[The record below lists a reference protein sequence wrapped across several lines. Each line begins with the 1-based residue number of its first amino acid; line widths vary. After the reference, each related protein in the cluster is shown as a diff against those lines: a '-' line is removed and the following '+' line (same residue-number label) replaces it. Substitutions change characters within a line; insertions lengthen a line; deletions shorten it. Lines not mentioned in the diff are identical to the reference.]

1 MDNKVKFCFLFL
13 ILLLVSLS
21 NKIFYVGIMTISITT
36 IFYNLQKGVSVYL
49 LLGFTGI
56 YLATL
61 VKKSR
66 ETFQNNEIITTP
78 SQSTTIVD
86 TPIAEEE
93 ECVPN
98 SSMSL
103 SLTDFKEL
111 QFIFDALFQINESR
125 MKVILKE
132 NCIQDLFT
140 LKKYIEN
147 YRNRPEN
154 KIDINSWEY
163 SGKAHVLSKLI
174 PVYLLDAQQMVKLI
188 NTDDI
193 TLNKLRNNE
202 IRNVLF
208 GVDSVQHL
216 ALQYYFNE
224 KKMNKKH
231 FKMLTALDLQKDLPK
246 GVRDNLSGLLISQN
260 YYSKHIKNIVGIL
273 VVFEYL
279 GYLGNDIESDW
290 GKTDL
295 NGDIW
300 VEAKI
305 NQINIEEK
313 TFTDNPLFNT
323 YGIGKQILLF
333 LDKVDTLEKQEL
345 KKEFDFSKPVDE
357 LTEELR
363 QQALE
368 AKDNI
373 KFVDKENAIES
384 LNYIEDDINEHTE
397 LEFNNVENL
406 VKKSNSTLNDVV
418 DEVIMLF
425 KNVSS
430 TTYTPENK
438 VNNLITKYLVFV
450 KELMNILTR
459 DQRMLFVGLF
469 LMILAF
475 IVSLIEINV

>member
-61 VKKSR
+61 VKKSK
-66 ETFQNNEIITTP
+66 ETFQNNENITTP

-86 TPIAEEE
+86 TSIAEEK
-93 ECVPN
+93 CVPN

-111 QFIFDALFQINESR
+111 QFIFDSLFQINESR

-154 KIDINSWEY
+154 KININSWEY
-163 SGKAHVLSKLI
+163 SEKAHVLSKLI
-174 PVYLLDAQQMVKLI
+174 PIYLLDAQQMVKLI

-231 FKMLTALDLQKDLPK
+231 FKMLTALNLQKDL
-246 GVRDNLSGLLISQN
+246 
-260 YYSKHIKNIVGIL
+260 
-273 VVFEYL
+273 
-279 GYLGNDIESDW
+279 
-290 GKTDL
+290 
-295 NGDIW
+295 
-300 VEAKI
+300 
-305 NQINIEEK
+305 
-313 TFTDNPLFNT
+313 
-323 YGIGKQILLF
+323 
-333 LDKVDTLEKQEL
+333 
-345 KKEFDFSKPVDE
+345 
-357 LTEELR
+357 
-363 QQALE
+363 
-368 AKDNI
+368 
-373 KFVDKENAIES
+373 
-384 LNYIEDDINEHTE
+384 
-397 LEFNNVENL
+397 
-406 VKKSNSTLNDVV
+406 
-418 DEVIMLF
+418 
-425 KNVSS
+425 
-430 TTYTPENK
+430 
-438 VNNLITKYLVFV
+438 
-450 KELMNILTR
+450 
-459 DQRMLFVGLF
+459 
-469 LMILAF
+469 
-475 IVSLIEINV
+475 